1 MRFCCQI
8 RKYIKR
14 RLGLPGGLADTKLTC
29 TFALR
34 STYHCRANKC
44 YFYECR
50 LNCTLSI
57 RLPGEQVPIYPAAMQ
72 IIPCYKPY
80 SLVYN
85 KPYYLG
91 RRNNSLGLC
100 DILFVVLHDK
110 FLSKRYLLLM
120 ERFSPLGANY
130 MTCIYFL
137 SELICFWKKR
147 QNNKIAMLL
156 GREK

>member
-1 MRFCCQI
+1 M
-8 RKYIKR
+8 
-14 RLGLPGGLADTKLTC
+14 KLTC

-34 STYHCRANKC
+34 SAYHCRANKC

-57 RLPGEQVPIYPAAMQ
+57 RLPGEQVPIYPAAVQ
-72 IIPCYKPY
+72 ISPCYKPY

-91 RRNNSLGLC
+91 RRDNSLGLR
-100 DILFVVLHDK
+100 DILLVVLHDK
-110 FLSKRYLLLM
+110 FLAKRYLLLM

-130 MTCIYFL
+130 MYIFSFRVDLFL
-137 SELICFWKKR
+137 EKR
-147 QNNKIAMLL
+147 QNSKIAMLL